1 MGDDREISEAARA
14 FLHGHV
20 DSVIVLEVL
29 LLLHG
34 SPDRYWTDEEVAR
47 ELRVTP
53 SWVSG
58 MLRGLHGQG
67 VLGRR
72 ADPAEPAAYRFEP
85 SDPRHVAALAELA
98 EAYATRR
105 VTITQMIFTKAPP
118 TPPPTPPPAALRSFA
133 DAFRIRRDKDEER
146 S

>member
-1 MGDDREISEAARA
+1 MGDDREISEAVRA

-34 SPDRYWTDEEVAR
+34 SPGRHWTDDEVAR

-58 MLRGLHGQG
+58 MLRGLHEQG

-72 ADPAEPAAYRFEP
+72 AEPAAYRFEP
-85 SDPRHVAALAELA
+85 SDHRHIAALAELA

-118 TPPPTPPPAALRSFA
+118 TPPPAALRSFA
-133 DAFRIRRDKDEER
+133 DAFRIRREAKDEER
-146 S
+146 